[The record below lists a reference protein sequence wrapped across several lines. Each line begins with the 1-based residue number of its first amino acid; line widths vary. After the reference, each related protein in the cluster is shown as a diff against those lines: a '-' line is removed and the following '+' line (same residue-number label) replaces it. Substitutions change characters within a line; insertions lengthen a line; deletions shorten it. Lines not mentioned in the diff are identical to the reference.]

1 MEKESLEWVTTP
13 ASPEAESKFR
23 RYLAEL
29 TERQGWVHHVAD
41 AKSGEVLTTPL
52 DRPVAPLSRAER
64 LSRFGPG
71 FDPSIFGAPSY
82 RLTARS
88 HYQSSPKAWLRAFD
102 ADRVDPEL
110 DVIHFNDIVS
120 DSRNR
125 IVNALI
131 TELPQGRCV
140 ATVVL
145 SGRSRSGQVG
155 HVRVSAIGHGSIRV
169 PLDQSFAEHTIDFI
183 FVARA
188 DTLES
193 INVIPEVGLR
203 TLTFHSITL
212 ESQPVIVF
220 G

>member
-1 MEKESLEWVTTP
+1 MEEESLEWVTTP

-71 FDPSIFGAPSY
+71 FDPFGAPSY

-102 ADRVDPEL
+102 ADRFDPEL

-125 IVNALI
+125 VVSAWNA
-131 TELPQGRCV
+131 ELQGRCV

-145 SGRSRSGQVG
+145 SGRSRPGQVG
-155 HVRVSAIGHGSIRV
+155 HVRVSSIGHGSIRV
-169 PLDQSFAEHTIDFI
+169 PIDQPFAEHTIDFI

-188 DTLES
+188 GLFEVID
-193 INVIPEVGLR
+193 VIPEVGLR

-212 ESQPVIVF
+212 ESQPVIVI